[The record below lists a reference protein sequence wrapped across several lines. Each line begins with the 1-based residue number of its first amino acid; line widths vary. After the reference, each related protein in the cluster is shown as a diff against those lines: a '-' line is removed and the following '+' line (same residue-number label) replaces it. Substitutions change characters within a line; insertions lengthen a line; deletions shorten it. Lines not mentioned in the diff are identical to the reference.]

1 MKKISR
7 EVKNIK
13 LEDLEEKG
21 LYKGF
26 SLRPDTSGGIIK
38 MYQLGNK
45 IYDIYLKDF
54 DSKKVDKII
63 EWNV

>member
-26 SLRPDTSGGIIK
+26 SLRPDTSDGIIK

-45 IYDIYLKDF
+45 VYDVYLRNF
-54 DSKKVDKII
+54 NSKKTDKIV
-63 EWNV
+63 EWDV